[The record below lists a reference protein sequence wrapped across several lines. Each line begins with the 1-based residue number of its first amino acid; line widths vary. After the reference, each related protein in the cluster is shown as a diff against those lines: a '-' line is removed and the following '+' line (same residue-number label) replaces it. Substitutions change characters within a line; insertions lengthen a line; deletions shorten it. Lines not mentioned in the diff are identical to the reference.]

1 MLILTQ
7 NKREIVNLNTI
18 ANIYIVSGSIWVN
31 NGGFD
36 PISCIG
42 DYETDERCEEILRE
56 ILWRYTDCN
65 ADKYIRNE
73 VYRMPLCEE
82 E

>member
-7 NKREIVNLNTI
+7 NKKEIVNLNTI
-18 ANIYIVSGSIWVN
+18 ANIYIVSGSIWAS
-31 NGGFD
+31 NGGVE
-36 PISCIG
+36 PISCLG
-42 DYETDERCEEILRE
+42 TYGTDEKCEEILRE
-56 ILWRYTDCN
+56 ILWRYTGCN

-73 VYRMPLCEE
+73 VYKMPLCEE